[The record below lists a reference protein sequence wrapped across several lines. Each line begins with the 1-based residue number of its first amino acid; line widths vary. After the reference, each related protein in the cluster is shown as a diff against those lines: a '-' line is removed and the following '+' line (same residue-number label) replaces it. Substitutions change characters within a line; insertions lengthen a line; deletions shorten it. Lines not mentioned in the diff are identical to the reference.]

1 MLKKF
6 KFEILKLPVQGDQQI
21 GVAALKVV
29 NTMVGLGLV
38 KQDNIQ
44 TLLFLVH
51 SPSQS
56 ILSEMAQLL
65 LVLFSQEDHEH
76 EEEKRESKGR
86 QSLFLEF
93 EKLKENQD
101 EEQKLNFNQEAAK
114 STQQLVKLVKLAR
127 KIPTRKMFLQ
137 FKQSEDPVQEIEDHL
152 RLEHRNE

>member
-1 MLKKF
+1 
-6 KFEILKLPVQGDQQI
+6 
-21 GVAALKVV
+21 
-29 NTMVGLGLV
+29 
-38 KQDNIQ
+38 
-44 TLLFLVH
+44 
-51 SPSQS
+51 
-56 ILSEMAQLL
+56 
-65 LVLFSQEDHEH
+65 VLFSQEDHEH

>member
-29 NTMVGLGLV
+29 NTMVGLDLV